1 MKDLQLELFKDLT
14 RVRVPH
20 SKVHFYHIGK
30 CKQSNYTDDFIGISD
45 GHFIKF
51 IYEPSF
57 YIDLNAAKN
66 SINNVVANIELDMQ
80 KILDNV
86 SSSETQETEITNEI
100 IVDEKNPKL
109 EMRVFHTKE
118 TNEKVYINTRF
129 LDYFDLVGVRF
140 ISTISSHKRLS
151 YNQPIII
158 MRGDIVEGYI
168 LPVNKLGNNI

>member
-14 RVRVPH
+14 KVRVPH
-20 SKVHFYHIGK
+20 SKVRFYHIGK
-30 CKQSNYTDDFIGISD
+30 CKQSNYKYDFIGITD

-51 IYEPSF
+51 IYESSF

-66 SINNVVANIELDMQ
+66 SINNVVANIEFDMQ
-80 KILDNV
+80 KILDNL

-109 EMRVFHTKE
+109 KMRVFHTKE

-140 ISTISSHKRLS
+140 ISTISPYKRLS

>member
-14 RVRVPH
+14 KVRVPR

-30 CKQSNYTDDFIGISD
+30 CKQSNYKSDFIGITD

-51 IYEPSF
+51 IHESSF

-66 SINNVVANIELDMQ
+66 SINNVVANIEFDMQ
-80 KILDNV
+80 KVLDNL
-86 SSSETQETEITNEI
+86 SFSETQDTEITNEI
-100 IVDEKNPKL
+100 IVDEKNSKL
-109 EMRVFHTKE
+109 KMRVFYTKE
-118 TNEKVYINTRF
+118 TNERVYINTIF

-140 ISTISSHKRLS
+140 ISTISPYKRLS
-151 YNQPIII
+151 YNQPILI

-168 LPVNKLGNNI
+168 LPINKLGNNI